1 MMKNLLLP
9 SKATDKE
16 KTKKKLKKISNK
28 NIDKMDHLNE
38 YSKAYIKNDRG
49 FNDIDNIEIKLVELN
64 ELIMKSEAALKPDIQ
79 NIIDKYQL
87 QQKQL
92 IKERAVFKARNRNN
106 DSNTVYRITN
116 KYYSEY
122 N

>member
-1 MMKNLLLP
+1 MKNLLLP

-28 NIDKMDHLNE
+28 NIDKMDRLNE

-79 NIIDKYQL
+79 KIIDKYQL

-116 KYYSEY
+116 KYHSEY